1 MVFTCELHKFT
12 TKIYKMNK
20 TINLT
25 KEQAIKFYNSSTDQG
40 FKDLL
45 ETNFGKDFY
54 KQDITDIVYDLNSL
68 ENYINNSTKET
79 FRLPYN
85 INTTNKLEK
94 TLNAVYILSK
104 IAEIY
109 NEGTILDWENNNQ
122 YKYLP
127 YQNFSGVSWV
137 VFPSVVWS
145 SGLGA
150 AGCLYYKN
158 SELSEKSYNN
168 FKQYWEDY
176 WGN

>member
-1 MVFTCELHKFT
+1 MQKQ
-12 TKIYKMNK
+12 
-20 TINLT
+20 INLT
-25 KEQAIKFYNSSTDQG
+25 KEEAIKFYNSSQDQG

-54 KQDITDIVYDLNSL
+54 KQDITDIVYNLNSL
-68 ENYINNSTKET
+68 ENYINSNTKET

-85 INTTNKLEK
+85 LNTSNKLER

-104 IAEIY
+104 VVEIY
-109 NEGTILDWENNNQ
+109 NEGTILDWKNNNQ

-127 YQNFSGVSWV
+127 YQYFSG
-137 VFPSVVWS
+137 S
-145 SGLGA
+145 SGVVDPAVAWYFDLNA

-158 SELSEKSYNN
+158 SNLSKKSYSN

>member
-1 MVFTCELHKFT
+1 
-12 TKIYKMNK
+12 MNK

-25 KEQAIKFYNSSTDQG
+25 KEQAIKFYNSSDDQG

-54 KQDITDIVYDLNSL
+54 KQDITDIVYNLNSL

-109 NEGTILDWENNNQ
+109 NEGTILDWKNNNQ

-127 YQNFSGVSWV
+127 YHNFSGGSGVVYPAGGWV
-137 VFPSVVWS
+137 FY
-145 SGLGA
+145 LDA
-150 AGCLYYKN
+150 ACCLYYKN
-158 SELSEKSYNN
+158 SNLSKKSYSN

-176 WGN
+176 WGELNIER

>member
-137 VFPSVVWS
+137 VFPSCVWG
-145 SGLGA
+145 SGLDA